1 MYIKILLFT
10 IMASLQLHASLDI
23 DLDQVAT
30 TGDDFTM
37 WVALFGLGIISL
49 FALFL
54 SSTQTQSLKKKF
66 EESEKEKIKEHE
78 TQDDIIS
85 KMGESIHD
93 IAKDKKSFHSETQLL
108 AMTTNL
114 IEFLRIKSKK
124 VTVTNEKLK
133 TSNLLNDVSGTLK
146 ANIKNREL
154 ELIYNVDPNVAKS
167 ITSDTLN
174 LSKILTNILIYC
186 VEKDAKFI
194 TLNIEINSLSS
205 KNDQLFFTIDSHV
218 RIDMDNEENIF
229 DSKYNEKTDT
239 YDSLGLFIAKELS
252 LLMHGDLIARNN
264 KEKNLEFVFNIP
276 YKEEEKATTK
286 SQNLEKE
293 DILIIDSSL
302 NTAQYLQSVLKEI
315 GHNVTIINKKE
326 YLYDLPIF
334 HKFDIIFL
342 DENLFVDDA
351 MMQLQKIN
359 AQIVATYN
367 IFQKPQE
374 FENSKIADMKVSKP
388 LTHWQISDIL
398 KQLLIDKKEREQQT
412 QTAVINSGNVLVH
425 RNSFQMTRNVT
436 LGKFIQF
443 KEKKILLVEDNLI
456 NQKVFVGMLGKS
468 KMSIKV
474 ANNGQEALDILKDDK
489 SFDVIFMDINMPTMD
504 GYTASLKIREN
515 SSYDNIPIIALS
527 ALTSNDEISKMFTSG
542 MNAYISKPLKKEIL
556 FTVFLIFIEN
566 TRVPHA
572 QEIESDDNR
581 LTRLDGLNIELGIS
595 KSAYN
600 DIFYKEILIEFKDA
614 YQTSDATFNKLM
626 SDFRYEQ
633 LRILGLD
640 IKGLSGTIGAEGIH
654 KIITE
659 IIKAII
665 LKKYDSIPNL
675 LQKYIEELKRVNDSI
690 DKYLS
695 I

>member
-1 MYIKILLFT
+1 MYIKILLIT
-10 IMASLQLHASLDI
+10 IIASLQLHASLDI
-23 DLDQVAT
+23 NLENVDTQS
-30 TGDDFTM
+30 DDFTM
-37 WVALFGLGIISL
+37 WIALFGLGL
-49 FALFL
+49 VGFFALFI
-54 SSTQTQSLKKKF
+54 SSKQTQSLKKKF
-66 EESEKEKIKEHE
+66 EEKEQEEKKEHE

-85 KMGESIHD
+85 KMGESIYD
-93 IAKDKKSFHSETQLL
+93 IAKDKKALHSETQLL

-133 TSNLLNDVSGTLK
+133 ISNLLNDVSGTLK
-146 ANIKNREL
+146 ANIKNRKL
-154 ELIYNVDPNVAKS
+154 ELIYNVNSEVSKV

-174 LSKILTNILIYC
+174 LSKILTNIFIYC
-186 VEKDAKFI
+186 VEKESKYI
-194 TLNIEINSLSS
+194 TLNIDINSLSS
-205 KNDQLFFTIDSHV
+205 KNDQLFFTINSHMK
-218 RIDMDNEENIF
+218 INAEEEDIF

-252 LLMHGDLIARNN
+252 LLMHGDLIARNT
-264 KEKNLEFVFNIP
+264 KDEYLEFVLNIP
-276 YKEEEKATTK
+276 YKEEKQTATTTHF
-286 SQNLEKE
+286 EKE
-293 DILIIDSSL
+293 NILVIDSSL
-302 NTAQYLQSVLKEI
+302 NTAEYIQSVLQSL
-315 GHNVTIINKKE
+315 GHKVTIISKKE

-342 DENLFVDDA
+342 EENLFADDA
-351 MMQLQKIN
+351 MLQLQKVD

-367 IFQKPQE
+367 IFHKAQE
-374 FENSKIADMKVSKP
+374 FENAKIADMKVSKP
-388 LTHWQISDIL
+388 LTHWQLSDIL
-398 KQLLIDKKEREQQT
+398 QQLSVDKKEKALHT
-412 QTAVINSGNVLVH
+412 QTTINSGNVLVH

-456 NQKVFVGMLGKS
+456 NQKVFIGMLGKS

-474 ANNGQEALDILKDDK
+474 ANNGQEALDILKEDK
-489 SFDVIFMDINMPTMD
+489 SFDIIFMDINMPTMD
-504 GYTASLKIREN
+504 GYTASIKIREK
-515 SSYDNIPIIALS
+515 SEYDDIPIIALS

-542 MNAYISKPLKKEIL
+542 MNAYIAKPLKKEIL

-572 QEIESDDNR
+572 REIESDDNG
-581 LTRLDGLNIELGIS
+581 LAQLDGLNIELGIS

-614 YQTSDATFNKLM
+614 YQTSNLIFNKLM

-633 LRILGLD
+633 LRILCLD
-640 IKGLSGTIGAEGIH
+640 IKGLSGTIGAEELH
-654 KIITE
+654 QIITN

-665 LKKYDSIPNL
+665 LKKYDSLPTLI
-675 LQKYIEELKRVNDSI
+675 QKYTDELKKVNASI
-690 DKYLS
+690 EKYLS